1 MEFLSSPVAQQIYAE
16 ANHEYPIAP
25 GTQPG
30 DLVKSWGSF
39 TADDVNLM
47 DLAKLRPAAL
57 KLIETVDF
65 DG

>member
-1 MEFLSSPVAQQIYAE
+1 M
-16 ANHEYPIAP
+16 
-25 GTQPG
+25 
-30 DLVKSWGSF
+30 KSWGSF

-57 KLIETVDF
+57 RITEEVDF